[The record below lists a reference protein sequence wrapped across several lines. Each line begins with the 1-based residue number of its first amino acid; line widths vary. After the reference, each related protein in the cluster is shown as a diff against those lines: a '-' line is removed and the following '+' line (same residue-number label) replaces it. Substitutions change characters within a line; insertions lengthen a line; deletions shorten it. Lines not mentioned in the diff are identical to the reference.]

1 MPSSARLGWKLL
13 SSARLSSNS
22 SLIVGAGVGAGVVS
36 VGGVGVDVGVG
47 VGAVVGAFVGVG
59 VDVGSVGVV
68 VG

>member
-22 SLIVGAGVGAGVVS
+22 SLIVGAGVVS